1 MRRPSLAPA
10 PPVQAQ
16 VVYIDMSQV
25 VGKRVIT
32 TSTGR
37 DLGVVSCMWVDPSR
51 GEVVSMDLD
60 DKKGVG
66 AQRVANIALSRL
78 TQIGDVVLV
87 QDETVLYD
95 QPLDGRF
102 GFVVLAGMEVRSR
115 GGDFLGKVRGLHVH
129 APSVGSGASQQHA

>member
-1 MRRPSLAPA
+1 M
-10 PPVQAQ
+10 
-16 VVYIDMSQV
+16 VYIDMSQV

-37 DLGVVSCMWVDPSR
+37 DLGVVSCMWVDPAR

-66 AQRVANIALSRL
+66 AQRVANIGLSRL

-87 QDETVLYD
+87 QDESVLYD

-102 GFVVLAGMEVRSR
+102 GYVVLAGMEVRSR
-115 GGDFLGKVRGLHVH
+115 SGDFLGKVRCT
-129 APSVGSGASQQHA
+129 AANQHQHQHPCSCN